1 MIAIMDVIAR
11 AMGWI
16 LKSLYEATANY
27 GFAIILFTVF
37 IKLITIPLSLK
48 QQRSMKETQE
58 IQPILE
64 KMQAKYKNNQEK
76 LAQEMQK
83 LYEERKINPFGGC
96 LLLLIQIPI
105 IYCMF
110 FAISQPVKFMYP
122 EIRTEAVNQA
132 IEAYADKGTYKELY
146 YIVNE
151 RNDLIDTNF
160 FGLDLGQVPNASDW
174 MTWLIPVLSGV
185 ATYLSSYIT
194 GKQSKKNGAST
205 AQTESM
211 QNYMMIMMPLMIV
224 YISFKVP
231 LGMGLYWFVNT
242 IVTIL
247 LQIWM
252 NYKIYGGNNKA
263 TKLLDKGGVINGEN
277 GGKIS

>member
-96 LLLLIQIPI
+96 LLTFIQLPILLGVFYVVASPL
-105 IYCMF
+105 
-110 FAISQPVKFMYP
+110 
-122 EIRTEAVNQA
+122 
-132 IEAYADKGTYKELY
+132 TYMEKME
-146 YIVNE
+146 
-151 RNDLIDTNF
+151 
-160 FGLDLGQVPNASDW
+160 Q
-174 MTWLIPVLSGV
+174 V
-185 ATYLSSYIT
+185 ATMQLL
-194 GKQSKKNGAST
+194 GAEEVAT
-205 AQTESM
+205 ARVVP
-211 QNYMMIMMPLMIV
+211 PL
-224 YISFKVP
+224 
-231 LGMGLYWFVNT
+231 
-242 IVTIL
+242 
-247 LQIWM
+247 
-252 NYKIYGGNNKA
+252 
-263 TKLLDKGGVINGEN
+263 
-277 GGKIS
+277 

>member
-1 MIAIMDVIAR
+1 MVALMDAIAR

-16 LKSLYEATANY
+16 LRSLYEATTNY
-27 GFAIILFTVF
+27 GLAIILFTVF
-37 IKLITIPLSLK
+37 IKLVTIPLSLK

-64 KMQAKYKNNQEK
+64 KLQKKYQNNQEK

-105 IYCMF
+105 IYSMF
-110 FAISQPVKFMYP
+110 FAIAQPVKFMYP
-122 EIRTEAVNQA
+122 EIKNAAVEQS

-146 YIVNE
+146 YIINE
-151 RNDLIDTNF
+151 REDLINTEF
-160 FGLDLGQVPNASDW
+160 FGIDLGMVPDISNW
-174 MTWLIPVLSGV
+174 TTWIIPILSGF
-185 ATYLSSYIT
+185 ATFLSSYISK
-194 GKQSKKNGAST
+194 KQTKKNGVSNE
-205 AQTESM
+205 QTESM
-211 QNYMMIMMPLMIV
+211 QFYMMLVMPLMIAW
-224 YISFKVP
+224 ISFRVP

-242 IVTIL
+242 LVSIL

-252 NYKIYGGNNKA
+252 HHKIYGSDKKE
-263 TKLLDKGGVINGEN
+263 TMLLNKGGNID
-277 GGKIS
+277 GKNA

>member
-1 MIAIMDVIAR
+1 MVALMDAIAR

-16 LKSLYEATANY
+16 LRSLYEATTNY
-27 GFAIILFTVF
+27 GLAIILFTVF
-37 IKLITIPLSLK
+37 IKLVTIPLSLK

-64 KMQAKYKNNQEK
+64 KLQKKYQNNQEK

-105 IYCMF
+105 IYSMF
-110 FAISQPVKFMYP
+110 FAIAQPVKFMYP
-122 EIRTEAVNQA
+122 EIKNAAVEQS

-146 YIVNE
+146 YIINE
-151 RNDLIDTNF
+151 REDLINTEF
-160 FGLDLGQVPNASDW
+160 FGIDLGMVPDISNW
-174 MTWLIPVLSGV
+174 TTWIIPILSGF
-185 ATYLSSYIT
+185 ATFLSSYISK
-194 GKQSKKNGAST
+194 KQTKKNGVSNE
-205 AQTESM
+205 QTESM
-211 QNYMMIMMPLMIV
+211 QFYMMLVMPLMIAW
-224 YISFKVP
+224 ISFRVP

-242 IVTIL
+242 LVSIL

-252 NYKIYGGNNKA
+252 HHKIYGSDKKE
-263 TKLLDKGGVINGEN
+263 TMLLNKGGNID
-277 GGKIS
+277 GKNS

>member
-1 MIAIMDVIAR
+1 MIALMDAIAR

-16 LKSLYEATANY
+16 LRSLYEATTNY
-27 GFAIILFTVF
+27 GLAIILFTVF

-64 KMQAKYKNNQEK
+64 KLQKKYQNNQEK

-105 IYCMF
+105 IYSMF
-110 FAISQPVKFMYP
+110 FAIAQPVKFMYP
-122 EIRTEAVNQA
+122 EIKTPAVEQS

-146 YIVNE
+146 YIINE
-151 RNDLIDTNF
+151 RQDLINTEF
-160 FGLDLGQVPNASDW
+160 LGIDLGMVPDISNW
-174 MTWLIPVLSGV
+174 LTWIIPVLSGL
-185 ATYLSSYIT
+185 ATFLSSYI
-194 GKQSKKNGAST
+194 SKRQTKNNGASNQQ
-205 AQTESM
+205 AESM
-211 QNYMMIMMPLMIV
+211 QLYMMLVMPLMIAW
-224 YISFKVP
+224 ISFRVP

-242 IVTIL
+242 LVSIL
-247 LQIWM
+247 LQVWM
-252 NYKIYGGNNKA
+252 HHKIYGTTKKE
-263 TKLLDKGGVINGEN
+263 TKLLNKGGNID
-277 GGKIS
+277 GKNA

>member
-1 MIAIMDVIAR
+1 MVAIMDAIAR

-16 LKSLYEATANY
+16 LRSLYEATANY
-27 GFAIILFTVF
+27 GLAIILFTIF

-64 KMQAKYKNNQEK
+64 KLQEKYKNNQEK

-83 LYEERKINPFGGC
+83 LYQERKVNPFGGC

-105 IYCMF
+105 IYSMF
-110 FAISQPVKFMYP
+110 FAIAQPVKFMYP
-122 EIRTEAVNQA
+122 ELKDVPGVVES
-132 IEAYADKGTYKELY
+132 IEKYADKGTYKELY

-151 RNDLIDTNF
+151 RKDIIDTNF
-160 FGLDLGQVPNASDW
+160 LGLDLGKVPNMAE
-174 MTWLIPVLSGV
+174 WLTLIIPVLSGI
-185 ATYLSSYIT
+185 ATFLSSYVT
-194 GKQSKKNGAST
+194 KKQAQKNGTSN

-211 QNYMMIMMPLMIV
+211 QKSMSFVMPLMIFW
-224 YISFKVP
+224 ISLRVP

-242 IVTIL
+242 SVTIL
-247 LQIWM
+247 LQVWM
-252 NYKIYGGNNKA
+252 NYKIYGPHNKER
-263 TKLLDKGGVINGEN
+263 KLLKEGGITDGEN
-277 GGKIS
+277 A